1 MAGRSGIPTVAG
13 TIAFDLPAGGADVV
27 FAPWRILRPA
37 LSISVGALLLLIAAG
52 ILEHR
57 TEARRLLGSGSA
69 GTPLEKLPSA
79 GPTPPDQ
86 PSASA

>member
-1 MAGRSGIPTVAG
+1 
-13 TIAFDLPAGGADVV
+13 LPAAGVDIV

-52 ILEHR
+52 IVEHR
-57 TEARRLLGSGSA
+57 AEARRLLRAGGS
-69 GTPLEKLPSA
+69 EKAAREPS
-79 GPTPPDQ
+79 TDQ